1 MYKIIKSNR
10 KTIAAKIDKNGEIVI
25 CAPYFVNNQVINQFF
40 NENKSKIL
48 RLQNKTIENINLRNN
63 FKINN
68 TLKLLGMDFPVVY
81 GNKTSFENNTFIL
94 SDKDFSLIKND
105 IINLYKKLA
114 KEIILYRTEY
124 YKNKIRTEY
133 NFVKIKSVKSRW
145 GSCSSKKNLNFS
157 WKLVM
162 ADIKIVDYVVV
173 HELCHLKEMNHSE
186 NFWKEVEKILPDY
199 KIRKK
204 LLRDFEDDLRKEN
217 WD

>member
-25 CAPYFVNNQVINQFF
+25 YAPYFVNNQVINQFF

-94 SDKDFSLIKND
+94 PDKDFSLIKND

-204 LLRDFEDDLRKEN
+204 LLRDFEDALRKEN